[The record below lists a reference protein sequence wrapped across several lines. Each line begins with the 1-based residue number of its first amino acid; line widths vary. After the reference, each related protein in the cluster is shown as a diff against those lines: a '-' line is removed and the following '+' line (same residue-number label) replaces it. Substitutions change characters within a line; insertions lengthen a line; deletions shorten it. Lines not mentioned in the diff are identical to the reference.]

1 MSGVLIGGAI
11 AGCLYAMVALG
22 LMLIHRTSG
31 ALNLAQGATAS
42 AGAFVVVA
50 LAGHGW
56 ALTLGATAVGVL
68 AGAGM
73 NLAVYL
79 LCVLPLERRGADPAA
94 SLVGTLGAMLV
105 IVGALEMAVGFQPR
119 SLKLFQG
126 LPSVGI
132 AGVAVPPTAICV
144 AASALA
150 AFSALWFVL
159 HRTRVGLVLRMSATD
174 LDLTAMSGV
183 SVTVTR
189 AIMWAVAGALS
200 TWGVILFSAYQTLST
215 GTATA
220 LLLASAVAASWG
232 AFRSIPLTLSG
243 AIVLGVVVSLVQ
255 RYVTVTVS
263 SSVSLLL
270 LLAVFL
276 LRQRR
281 MRPADQ
287 PDHGVAPQPRP
298 ALRKHR
304 RLAGA
309 EIAVLLIA
317 GLTFWWNGGPY
328 QGYLVQEL
336 AATLI
341 AAVGVGVTLRYSHR
355 LNLGTGGFMLLGA
368 YSFAIAARSLPVPV
382 AVLIALAVPA
392 AAGLLLGA
400 LTAGLGDIYYAV
412 VTLVFTTAIA
422 EILAWA
428 SSLTGGPAGTSV
440 PAILGMRISGISLT
454 APFAVSIAAVAAGL
468 YYATGLSRLGARA
481 LLTAADRS
489 VARATGLSPVRY
501 FMGTQALSAVA
512 FGLAGALLAAGTGY
526 VEPTQWGLSYTLML
540 AAAVIIG
547 GGWTVSGAMIA
558 AAIVVLVPT
567 VLGGMQNLAQPVFG
581 AVLVVFVILAPGG
594 LETLPARAVELARR
608 KARRQPVPVAA
619 TPVSESVHG

>member
-1 MSGVLIGGAI
+1 MSGVLIGGTI
-11 AGCLYAMVALG
+11 AGCLYAVVALG

-42 AGAFVVVA
+42 AGAFAVVA

-56 ALTLGATAVGVL
+56 TLTLGATALGVL
-68 AGAGM
+68 AGAAM

-105 IVGALEMAVGFQPR
+105 IIGALQIAVGFQPR

-126 LPSVGI
+126 LPSVTI

-144 AASALA
+144 VASALA
-150 AFSALWFVL
+150 AFSALWYVL

-189 AIMWAVAGALS
+189 AIVWAVAGALS

-243 AIVLGVVVSLVQ
+243 AIALGVVVSLVQ

-281 MRPADQ
+281 MRTGDQ
-287 PDHGVAPQPRP
+287 PDRGRAPQPRLL
-298 ALRKHR
+298 LRRHR

-309 EIAVLLIA
+309 EIAVLLVA
-317 GLTFWWNGGPY
+317 GLAFWWNGGPY
-328 QGYLVQEL
+328 QGYLVQEM
-336 AATLI
+336 AATI
-341 AAVGVGVTLRYSHR
+341 VAAIGVGVTLRYARR
-355 LNLGTGGFMLLGA
+355 LNLGSGGLMLLGA
-368 YSFAIAARSLPVPV
+368 YSFVVAARSVPIPV

-392 AAGLLLGA
+392 GVGLLLGV
-400 LTAGLGDIYYAV
+400 LTAGLDEIYYAV
-412 VTLVFTTAIA
+412 VTLVFTTATA

-428 SSLTGGPAGTSV
+428 GSLTGGPAGTSV
-440 PAILGMRISGISLT
+440 PAILGTRISGISLT
-454 APFAVSIAAVAAGL
+454 APFAVCVAALAAGL
-468 YYATGLSRLGARA
+468 YYGIGLSRLGARG
-481 LLTAADRS
+481 LLTATDRS
-489 VARATGLSPVRY
+489 VARATGLRPVRY
-501 FMGTQALSAVA
+501 FMGTQALSAMA

-558 AAIVVLVPT
+558 AAIVVLVPA
-567 VLGGMQNLAQPVFG
+567 VVGGMQNLAQPVFG

-594 LETLPARAVELARR
+594 LEALPARAAGLARR
-608 KARRQPVPVAA
+608 KGHHDQVREPAA
-619 TPVSESVHG
+619 PLSEAVHG